1 MTVSAP
7 VSNTSARRKV
17 RPLAGLLAAGLLGL
31 AAPAALTAEPAP
43 VKAPRPVQ
51 VVKVAPAPGVAER
64 SYTGTVRARIETAMG
79 FRVAG
84 KLAARR
90 VDVGDRVEAGQVLA
104 ELDSDD
110 FRLSLQAAEAQVASS
125 AAAAT
130 QTAADER
137 RYRQLLADGHVSPA
151 EYDRRKAT
159 ADAAR
164 EGLKAAERQRDLSRN
179 RLDYA
184 VLRADA
190 AGVVTAVTAEAGQ
203 VVDVGRAVVTVARTA
218 EIEAVVAIPE
228 GRLAELR
235 EARAE
240 ASFWATPDR
249 RIPATL
255 RELSPEA
262 DPVTRTH
269 TARFTLPA
277 EAGAVLGATATVH
290 LSKPAQPSIRLPRSA
305 VVDFGAGPQ
314 VWAVDAAGG
323 RLTPVK
329 VALGPLAEDEVAVS
343 GDLEAGDLVVAIGAH
358 RLDGSEAVRVVEVRP

>member
-7 VSNTSARRKV
+7 VSNTSVRRKV
-17 RPLAGLLAAGLLGL
+17 RPLAALIAAGLLTLTAPGAL
-31 AAPAALTAEPAP
+31 AAEAAPIA
-43 VKAPRPVQ
+43 APRPVQ
-51 VVKVAPAPGVAER
+51 VVKVAPAPAVAER
-64 SYTGTVRARIETAMG
+64 GYTGTVRARIETDMG

-84 KLAARR
+84 KLATRH

-104 ELDSDD
+104 ELDAEDY
-110 FRLSLQAAEAQVASS
+110 RLSLQAAEAQVSS
-125 AAAAT
+125 ASAAAT

-137 RYRQLLADGHVSPA
+137 RFRQLLKDGHVSQA
-151 EYDRRKAT
+151 EYDRRKAS

-164 EGLKAAERQRDLSRN
+164 ETLRAAERQRDLAKN

-203 VVDVGRAVVTVARTA
+203 VVEVGRPVVSVARTG
-218 EIEAVVAIPE
+218 EVEAVVAIPE
-228 GRLAELR
+228 GRLADLGT
-235 EARAE
+235 ATAE
-240 ASFWATPDR
+240 ASFWAAPDR
-249 RIPATL
+249 RVPVTL

-290 LSKPAQPSIRLPRSA
+290 LSKPAQPTIRLPRSA
-305 VVDFGAGPQ
+305 VVDFGRGPQ
-314 VWAVDAAGG
+314 VWTVDPAGG
-323 RLTPVK
+323 RLTPVT
-329 VALGPLAEDEVAVS
+329 VTLGPPAEDEVTVA
-343 GDLEAGDLVVAIGAH
+343 GDLKPGDLVVAIGAH
-358 RLDGSEAVRVVEVRP
+358 RLDGSETVRVVEVRP

>member
-7 VSNTSARRKV
+7 VSNTSARWKV

-31 AAPAALTAEPAP
+31 AAPVALAAEPAP
-43 VKAPRPVQ
+43 AKAPRPVQ
-51 VVKVAPAPGVAER
+51 VVKVAPAPSVAER

-84 KLAARR
+84 KLATRR
-90 VDVGDRVEAGQVLA
+90 VDVGDRVAAGQVLA
-104 ELDSDD
+104 ELDADD

-164 EGLKAAERQRDLSRN
+164 EGLKAAERQRDLARN

-240 ASFWATPDR
+240 ASFWAAPDR
-249 RIPATL
+249 RVPATL

-290 LSKPAQPSIRLPRSA
+290 LSKPAQPAIRLPRSA

-329 VALGPLAEDEVAVS
+329 VALGPLAEDEVTVS
-343 GDLEAGDLVVAIGAH
+343 GDLKAGDLVVAIGAH